1 MNNHINKRLE
11 NDSIDSVNEITP
23 APRLNTHSESSYSD
37 KFTQLGNSSKKIS
50 SNILSRLK
58 NANTTLDSQ
67 KNSSDVKSTDAS
79 SKLEKRH
86 KRIAFSGTTDANPD
100 YGSGG
105 GHQYF
110 IQHAKAL
117 KRVKELTPMS
127 QEILTFNPK
136 TDIYTPDI
144 RKSKDSS
151 FTIHIDDRPLSKE
164 ELEQLD
170 SSTPDILSSE
180 LPISTSETY
189 DDKTISQLD
198 ENTASTQSLTKA
210 MPNRKHA
217 DYHHPMSDQEDSNGF
232 NHPDG
237 WSDAFELK
245 DGDTY
250 YQLIPV
256 FKDGA
261 KTNSS
266 YFTDKE
272 TIDSCR
278 GEDGTIILS
287 KLMQKLQKSPNLE
300 EVPDPDGTTHKEYVS
315 EYAVIQYRFN
325 EKH

>member
-1 MNNHINKRLE
+1 MNHHINKHLE
-11 NDSIDSVNEITP
+11 NDSIDSVKEITP
-23 APRLNTHSESSYSD
+23 TPKLDAHSEGSYSD
-37 KFTQLGNSSKKIS
+37 KFTQLGNSGKKVS

-67 KNSSDVKSTDAS
+67 KNSSDVKSTDDS

-105 GHQYF
+105 GRQYF
-110 IQHAKAL
+110 IQYAKAL

-144 RKSKDSS
+144 RKSEDSS
-151 FTIHIDDRPLSKE
+151 FTIHIDNRPLPKE
-164 ELEQLD
+164 KLEQLD

-180 LPISTSETY
+180 LPVSTSEAY
-189 DDKTISQLD
+189 DDKEFSQLD
-198 ENTASTQSLTKA
+198 ENTASIPSLTKV

-217 DYHHPMSDQEDSNGF
+217 DYHHPMTDQEDSNGT
-232 NHPDG
+232 NHPDD
-237 WSDAFELK
+237 WSNKFELK
-245 DGDTY
+245 DGDIY
-250 YQLIPV
+250 YQLVPI
-256 FKDGA
+256 FKDGS
-261 KTNSS
+261 KTKSS

-300 EVPDPDGTTHKEYVS
+300 EITDPDGTTHKEYVS
-315 EYAVIQYRFN
+315 EYAVIQYRFD